1 MSQEHGITR
10 AFTFRVK
17 GAILLLQERILIMI
31 NSPIIQKA
39 QKEAEAV
46 QSFKKMVSEWKRK
59 KSEARRKVEDKLM
72 LKEFGL
78 TEADL
83 L

>member
-1 MSQEHGITR
+1 
-10 AFTFRVK
+10 
-17 GAILLLQERILIMI
+17 MI